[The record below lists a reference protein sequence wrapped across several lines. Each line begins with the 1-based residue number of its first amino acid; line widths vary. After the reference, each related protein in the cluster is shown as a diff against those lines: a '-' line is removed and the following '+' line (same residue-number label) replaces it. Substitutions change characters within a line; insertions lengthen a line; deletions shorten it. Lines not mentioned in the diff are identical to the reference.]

1 MACVAQE
8 SQVTNEKTDTPVSV
22 FELREVASGRI
33 GYGDTKY
40 HLRLLGLAADRIDE
54 LLKQLVFVEKALV
67 ELRGA
72 AEPTEDAR
80 SIGHSMRQC
89 LLRKQQIPDA
99 LALSALTYLDPPTEE
114 SVGPW
119 CDNCGQDEDAH
130 VGPELKCP
138 PENREAE

>member
-1 MACVAQE
+1 
-8 SQVTNEKTDTPVSV
+8 VTNQNFDEWYTEFISPRG
-22 FELREVASGRI
+22 F
-33 GYGDTKY
+33 
-40 HLRLLGLAADRIDE
+40 LLETRGIKSY
-54 LLKQLVFVEKALV
+54 LKQAWDA
-67 ELRGA
+67 GA
-72 AEPTEDAR
+72 SSQQVEPTEDAR

-138 PENREAE
+138 PENRS